1 MRSLF
6 MFIVCVCALGAASI
20 GCGEDTAGGAGAAGS
35 GGTAGSGGSA
45 GTNGTAGTG
54 GAAPVIEKVEWAW
67 AKPCD
72 ANASGQGLVVTITA
86 KDADTPVGQLTYSGQ
101 VQDCTGDIN
110 AMETTLSCEVYLG
123 ARQSEATVTDPQGN
137 NDSLFFP
144 PDPCT
149 DGACPGSPGCP

>member
-1 MRSLF
+1 VKTGLRKKKRFS
-6 MFIVCVCALGAASI
+6 ASPI
-20 GCGEDTAGGAGAAGS
+20 RERT
-35 GGTAGSGGSA
+35 TH
-45 GTNGTAGTG
+45 
-54 GAAPVIEKVEWAW
+54 
-67 AKPCD
+67 
-72 ANASGQGLVVTITA
+72 
-86 KDADTPVGQLTYSGQ
+86 ADTPVGQLTYSGQ